1 MKNTQVR
8 YSSEEKS
15 PTVSPTFSELLPPL
29 PEEQMA
35 MLEADI
41 LQNGCYSPIIV
52 NEDLEIVDGHH
63 RYRICKEH
71 GLPYEMA
78 VFSFA
83 DVLEAQQWALETQKS
98 RRNLTVWELGQIAL
112 KLKPAIEKR
121 AAENQGARTDLSA
134 TLPEGRV
141 DTREELANAVG
152 IGERTMGKI
161 MQIDEHGPKAVKEAL
176 HQGKV
181 SVNKGYEITRE
192 VKGLPEGEQE
202 TAAEQALAEAE
213 YSKTARKIDS
223 QASIAKTIVNAMQ
236 KPMEMEPT
244 LDNVRIWMAYAD
256 ITAENM
262 ADMLWKV
269 DRAIEKLQELRQV
282 MERCGGLEV
291 VDGEDPEGS
300 EGED

>member
-1 MKNTQVR
+1 M
-8 YSSEEKS
+8 
-15 PTVSPTFSELLPPL
+15 
-29 PEEQMA
+29 
-35 MLEADI
+35 
-41 LQNGCYSPIIV
+41 
-52 NEDLEIVDGHH
+52 
-63 RYRICKEH
+63 
-71 GLPYEMA
+71 
-78 VFSFA
+78 
-83 DVLEAQQWALETQKS
+83 
-98 RRNLTVWELGQIAL
+98 
-112 KLKPAIEKR
+112 
-121 AAENQGARTDLSA
+121 
-134 TLPEGRV
+134 
-141 DTREELANAVG
+141 
-152 IGERTMGKI
+152 
-161 MQIDEHGPKAVKEAL
+161 
-176 HQGKV
+176 
-181 SVNKGYEITRE
+181 
-192 VKGLPEGEQE
+192 KGLPEGEQE

>member
-1 MKNTQVR
+1 MKNTQKR
-8 YSSEEKS
+8 YASEEKQPS
-15 PTVSPTFSELLPPL
+15 ICPAFAELLPPL
-29 PEEQMA
+29 PEEQRA
-35 MLEADI
+35 ALEADI

-63 RYRICKEH
+63 RYHICEEH

-83 DVLEAQQWALETQKS
+83 DVLEAQQWALDTQKA

-112 KLKPAIEKR
+112 KLKPGIEQR

-134 TLPEGRV
+134 ILPEGPV
-141 DTREELANAVG
+141 DTREELAKTVG

-161 MQIDEHGPKAVKEAL
+161 MKIDEQGTDAVKEAL
-176 HQGKV
+176 NQGKV

-192 VKGLPEGEQE
+192 VTALPEEE
-202 TAAEQALAEAE
+202 REEAAEQALAEAE
-213 YSKTARKIDS
+213 YGKTAKRFDS
-223 QASIAKTIVNAMQ
+223 QACIAKAIVNALQ
-236 KPMEMEPT
+236 KPVEMEPT
-244 LDNVRIWMAYAD
+244 LENVRIWMAYAD

-262 ADMLWKV
+262 DDMLWKV
-269 DRAIEKLQELRQV
+269 DRAIEKLRELRQV
-282 MERCGGLEV
+282 METCMKLEV
-291 VDGEDPEGS
+291 VRNEDSERS

>member
-15 PTVSPTFSELLPPL
+15 PTVNPAFADLLPPL
-29 PEEQMA
+29 PEEQME

-41 LQNGCYSPIIV
+41 LKNGCYSPIIV

-63 RYRICKEH
+63 RCRICQKH
-71 GLPYEMA
+71 GLQYEMA

-83 DVLEAQQWALETQKS
+83 DILEAQQWALETQKS

-112 KLKPAIEKR
+112 KLKPAIEQR

-134 TLPEGRV
+134 TLPEGSV
-141 DTREELANAVG
+141 DTREELAHAVG

-161 MQIDEHGPKAVKEAL
+161 MKIDEHGPESVKQAL
-176 HQGKV
+176 NQGKV

-192 VKGLPEGEQE
+192 VAELPEEE
-202 TAAEQALAEAE
+202 REAAAQQAVDEAE
-213 YSKTARKIDS
+213 YNKTARKIDS
-223 QASIAKTIVNAMQ
+223 QATIAKAIVNAMQ

-244 LDNVRIWMAYAD
+244 LENVRIWMAYAD

-282 MERCGGLEV
+282 MEWCGGLEV
-291 VDGEDPEGS
+291 VDGENPERS
-300 EGED
+300 EGEN

>member
-112 KLKPAIEKR
+112 KLKPAIE
-121 AAENQGARTDLSA
+121 
-134 TLPEGRV
+134 
-141 DTREELANAVG
+141 
-152 IGERTMGKI
+152 
-161 MQIDEHGPKAVKEAL
+161 
-176 HQGKV
+176 
-181 SVNKGYEITRE
+181 
-192 VKGLPEGEQE
+192 
-202 TAAEQALAEAE
+202 QALAEEE
-213 YSKTARKIDS
+213 YSKPARKIDS